1 MDAVLL
7 ARVSTEM
14 QEDGFSLDAQLDRLR
29 RYCVMKELNII
40 KEFTFVESSF
50 HGKRKKFY
58 EAIDYIKKQRKQTA
72 LVVDTIDRLQRTF
85 NEFPMLCKLIQ
96 QEKLIIHFFK
106 DGMVVDKNSKSS
118 VLAMWQFGIVSA
130 NMYAYS
136 IRDNVKRSEERMLNE
151 GLLPGPAPIGYLNDK
166 NQDGKKTIIIDPE
179 RGPLVKKL
187 FEEYSTGLFSMD
199 ELVKKAKQWG
209 LRNKRSGN
217 PITKAQFA
225 DILQNPFY
233 YGVMYYNKNYYPH
246 SYEKLISQDLFDKCT
261 EVRTGRFKR
270 TAKRTKQPFLLSGLV
285 RCKHC
290 GCLLSPYIKKGK
302 YVYMRHT
309 SPDGCQ
315 HTSNVGENI
324 IVKEVQNQ
332 LQSIQFSDEQ
342 KQDLQKKLKTAYEKK
357 YGNNKYQL
365 EKSKTELD
373 DLKEN
378 QAKLLDLLIAGTITD
393 EVYKEKNNQFEQ
405 KKAQLENSIREMAE
419 PDDSLDKAID
429 NVLNFSQNSFEIFKS
444 SQIEEKRRILNFV
457 FENFFM
463 DGKNV
468 EISMHKHFKLLSK
481 IGACQDWCPGE
492 DSNFHWLSQH
502 APEACASTNSAT
514 RAQS

>member
-14 QEDGFSLDAQLDRLR
+14 QEDGFSLDAQLERMR
-29 RYCVMKELNII
+29 KYCARQNLNII
-40 KEFTFVESSF
+40 KEFNITESSTR
-50 HGKRKKFY
+50 GKRPKFKNMLSFIK
-58 EAIDYIKKQRKQTA
+58 ERRKTVAII
-72 LVVDTIDRLQRTF
+72 VDAVDRLQRNFSETTF
-85 NEFPMLCKLIQ
+85 LDSMLKAGKL
-96 QEKLIIHFFK
+96 ELHFLREN
-106 DGMVVDKNSKSS
+106 MILNQSSKSS
-118 VLAMWQFGIVSA
+118 QKILWDMCVLMAKSYVGSL
-130 NMYAYS
+130 S
-136 IRDNVKRSEERMLNE
+136 DNVKRSEEKMLNE
-151 GLLPGPAPIGYLNDK
+151 GLLPGPAPIGYLNSK
-166 NQDGKKTIIIDPE
+166 EDGKKTIIIDPE

-290 GCLLSPYIKKGK
+290 GCLLSPYMKKGK

-315 HTSNVGENI
+315 HTSNVGENL
-324 IVKEVQNQ
+324 IVREVQNQ

-365 EKSKTELD
+365 EKSQTELE

-393 EVYKEKNNQFEQ
+393 GVYKEKNNQFEQ

-481 IGACQDWCPGE
+481 IGACQDWCPEE
-492 DSNFHWLSQH
+492 D
-502 APEACASTNSAT
+502 
-514 RAQS
+514 